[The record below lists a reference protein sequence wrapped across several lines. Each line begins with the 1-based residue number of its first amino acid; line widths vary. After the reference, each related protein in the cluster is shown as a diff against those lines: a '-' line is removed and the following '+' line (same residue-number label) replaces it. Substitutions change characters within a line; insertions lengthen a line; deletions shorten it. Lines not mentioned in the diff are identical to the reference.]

1 MKFQH
6 LIRPAS
12 DHLQNSFFASNLI
25 NHPAAAA
32 LDQVQSRLGQP
43 PRRPAN
49 PPKLIRLAL
58 TEAEA
63 LAAQTG
69 YPHLVFPLL
78 AEEKVQQVTRWQER
92 QQAVWKQTQSIH
104 AFAA

>member
-12 DHLQNSFFASNLI
+12 DHLQNSFFASNTL
-25 NHPAAAA
+25 NHAAADA
-32 LDQVQSRLGQP
+32 LPQVQSRLGQS
-43 PRRPAN
+43 PRRPAS
-49 PPKLIRLAL
+49 PPRLVRLAL

-92 QQAVWKQTQSIH
+92 QHAVWKQTQSAH